1 MAHGTQLMRLSSK
14 LQSNRHKCRALCHQ
28 RRASLSYF
36 LALAEGLRLAL
47 FLFMNG
53 PIKLKPSSRLF
64 SPLSICVCPL
74 SNPNKEF
81 GLLTDFHQKFHTHC
95 PSSIFPLSSSFLF
108 FFYPS
113 PPLLSSP
120 FFLSPPILPGA
131 PTFSFSVSGLVKYL
145 CFLTRASLSLR
156 RKKIHTAAKRVT
168 FSSHYRI
175 LGLEVPLEIK

>member
-120 FFLSPPILPGA
+120 FFLSPPNP
-131 PTFSFSVSGLVKYL
+131 PW
-145 CFLTRASLSLR
+145 
-156 RKKIHTAAKRVT
+156 
-168 FSSHYRI
+168 SSHIFLFCEWACKVSLFFNKGKSLPKEKKNSY
-175 LGLEVPLEIK
+175 GC